1 VIAKPSSSLDDSL
14 RALLREEAARETAA
28 RAAAAARAAGRGVEM
43 QPDLGFADTS
53 GPRRPA
59 PRAALPEP
67 EETALDDGFAES
79 GTLSPEDPGPEM
91 GRASRRDLLPDIEQ
105 INSTLRASTE
115 RRRPGGSDIRLPDQ
129 PEMRARSFRTGFL
142 SVVVLAGVGL
152 ALYVFAAR
160 LSDAVPALGPTLDG
174 YVSLVEHGRAALDKG
189 VARML
194 TSLQGAQT
202 P

>member
-1 VIAKPSSSLDDSL
+1 
-14 RALLREEAARETAA
+14 
-28 RAAAAARAAGRGVEM
+28 M
-43 QPDLGFADTS
+43 QPDLGFPDTS
-53 GPRRPA
+53 GQRRPP

-67 EETALDDGFAES
+67 EDIGYDEGFAVP
-79 GTLSPEDPGPEM
+79 GTPVPEDAAPDS

-115 RRRPGGSDIRLPDQ
+115 RRRPGGSDLRLPDQ

-142 SVVVLAGVGL
+142 SMVALAGVGL
-152 ALYVFAAR
+152 ALYVFAPR
-160 LSDAVPALGPTLDG
+160 ITETVPALGPALDG
-174 YVSLVEHGRAALDKG
+174 YVAMVDRGRAAVDRG
-189 VARML
+189 VTRML